1 MTWRHTGSDFPHSY
15 SQGGEPLMKRIIAL
29 VIATASVWPLC
40 AVSQANAQSELA
52 GELRLCRNS
61 PTAADRI
68 GHCSNVVGHPAT
80 VAALVTAHNTRG
92 LALMEV
98 GRFNEAVEDFTFV
111 IQRSPQIAGYFDN
124 RQNAFRRSGR
134 LDDAL
139 KDANE
144 AIRLASTYSF
154 AFRGRANVYSDMAK
168 YDLAVLD
175 YDQAIRLAPND
186 GGLFIDRGKILRTQS
201 KFDQAIADF
210 SHAIDLDKKWTDA
223 YRERGLTYKLMG
235 RSQDA
240 LDDLTTFDHLQPGD
254 PDVGLALAQLSGRAS
269 SVQAETPPQPIA
281 PDDGSAGPVS
291 VPLQMRGGTFL
302 VPVTINGKIELDF
315 TVDSGASTVVVPADV
330 FGTLIRTGTMADA
343 DLMGKQNFTLADGST
358 QMQDTF
364 RIRSLKIG
372 DRVLHDVEASVA
384 PVAGNLL
391 LGQSF
396 LRRFKSWSMDN
407 QRGVLVLN

>member
-1 MTWRHTGSDFPHSY
+1 M
-15 SQGGEPLMKRIIAL
+15 LMKRIVAL
-29 VIATASVWPLC
+29 LVASASVNTLAGPLC
-40 AVSQANAQSELA
+40 AVSRANPQSELA

-61 PTAADRI
+61 PSAADRI
-68 GHCSNVVGHPAT
+68 AHCSNIVAQPAS

-98 GRFNEAVEDFTFV
+98 GRFNEAIDDFTFV

-124 RQNAFRRSGR
+124 RQNAFRLSGR
-134 LDDAL
+134 LSDAL
-139 KDANE
+139 MDANE
-144 AIRLASTYSF
+144 AIRLAPSYSF
-154 AFRGRANVYSDMAK
+154 AFRGRANVYLDMTK

-186 GGLFIDRGKILRTQS
+186 GGLFIDRGKIFRTQS
-201 KFDQAIADF
+201 KYDQAISDF
-210 SHAIDLDKKWTDA
+210 SHALDLDGKWTGA

-235 RSQDA
+235 RSQEA
-240 LDDLTTFDHLQPGD
+240 LDDLTTFDRLQPGD

-269 SVQAETPPQPIA
+269 SVQAASPPQPIA
-281 PDDGSAGPVS
+281 PEQRSAGPIN

-315 TVDSGASTVVVPADV
+315 TVDSGASTVAVPADV
-330 FGTLIRTGTMADA
+330 FGTLIRTGTITDA
-343 DLMGKQNFTLADGST
+343 DLTGQQSFTLADGST
-358 QMQDTF
+358 QTQATF

-372 DRVLHDVEASVA
+372 DRVLHDVEASVT
-384 PVAGNLL
+384 PVAGSLL

-396 LRRFKSWSMDN
+396 LRRFNSWSMDN

>member
-1 MTWRHTGSDFPHSY
+1 
-15 SQGGEPLMKRIIAL
+15 MKRIIAL
-29 VIATASVWPLC
+29 VFATVLANWPGGPLC
-40 AVSQANAQSELA
+40 AVSKANPQSELA

-61 PTAADRI
+61 PAAADRI
-68 GHCSNVVGHPAT
+68 AQCSNVIAQSASVAT
-80 VAALVTAHNTRG
+80 LVTAHNTRG
-92 LALMEV
+92 LSLMEI
-98 GRFNEAVEDFTFV
+98 GRFNDAIEDFTFV
-111 IQRSPQIAGYFDN
+111 IQRSPRIAGYFDN

-144 AIRLASTYSF
+144 AIRLAPTYSF
-154 AFRGRANVYSDMAK
+154 AFHGRANVYADMAK

-186 GGLFIDRGKILRTQS
+186 GGLFIERGKVFRTQS
-201 KFDQAIADF
+201 TFDRAIADF
-210 SHAIDLDKKWTDA
+210 THALDLDKKWTNA
-223 YRERGLTYKLMG
+223 YRERGLTYRLMG

-240 LDDLTTFDHLQPGD
+240 LDDLTAFERLQPGD
-254 PDVGLALAQLSGRAS
+254 PDVGLALAQLSGKAS
-269 SVQAETPPQPIA
+269 SVQAEAPPQTIA
-281 PDDGSAGPVS
+281 PDLGSAGPVS

-330 FGTLIRTGTMADA
+330 FGTLIRTGTIADA

-358 QMQDTF
+358 QTQETF

-372 DRVLHDVEASVA
+372 DRVLHDVDASVA
-384 PVAGNLL
+384 PIAGNLL

-396 LRRFKSWSMDN
+396 LRRFRSWSMDN
-407 QRGVLVLN
+407 QRGLLVLN